1 MCFLQGS
8 SVEMVDETD
17 QNCREKSNS
26 ARKKLDAQKPT
37 KIEDVPF
44 RCTYSLDWAFPLKY
58 WPHSV
63 LFVSY
68 SLFNSCVDRKIPFWR
83 KNLLFI
89 THKIAACSIHWG
101 PSLRA
106 LCPSKEIEGKYVFLG
121 SWPLRILFT
130 PTIAVQMAS
139 QGICIHIFERIR
151 KP

>member
-1 MCFLQGS
+1 MILQS
-8 SVEMVDETD
+8 RSVNVNNTF

-44 RCTYSLDWAFPLKY
+44 RCIYSLENFQSNNDPILFYLSFIHCSIHASTEKFP
-58 WPHSV
+58 
-63 LFVSY
+63 FEE
-68 SLFNSCVDRKIPFWR
+68 

-139 QGICIHIFERIR
+139 QGICIHIF
-151 KP
+151 